1 MCIGSARSALRNGRK
16 PVADLHTCDVELPVE
31 LSVELL
37 KRRNDM
43 RRLLGDKYKDESDG
57 IRIFLPAIHER
68 FGGKNLL
75 ASVIAQAKEMRAAG
89 HRTDMLFC
97 AYVDEVEARNG

>member
-1 MCIGSARSALRNGRK
+1 M
-16 PVADLHTCDVELPVE
+16 ADLRPCDVK

-37 KRRNDM
+37 KRRDEM
-43 RRLLGDKYKDESDG
+43 RRLLGAKYKEESDG

-75 ASVIAQAKEMRAAG
+75 ASVIAQAKEMIRAG
-89 HRTDMLFC
+89 QDPNMLFC
-97 AYVDEVEARNG
+97 AFLDELEARNG